1 MRKIYWSLLFLLPLG
16 ASAQTL
22 KDAVQQA
29 VLTNPEVMAKAHAFE
44 ASDAERDVAF
54 GAFLPRLDVSAS
66 VGRDDYKQP
75 VQTKSNRNSTSVTL
89 TQMIYDGFAT
99 SNEVD
104 RLDFARRSRYFEL
117 YGATEN
123 TTLDVINA
131 YADVLRYRA
140 LVALAEENYV
150 RHRAVFSQISEK
162 ANAGVGRR
170 VDMEQ
175 AAGRLALAE
184 SNLLT
189 DTTNLHDVSA
199 RFQRLVGMPP
209 GANMAMPDDLNKG
222 IPNNLTDALKI
233 ANHNPTLLAAIENVR
248 SANSA
253 AKGRNAAFQPR
264 LDFRLRSDRGDN
276 LSNSFGPTGQSQS
289 NTAEFVLTWNL
300 FNGGSDRARLRQY
313 AEQINVAR
321 DLRDK
326 TCRDLRQ
333 TLSIAYN
340 DTRKLNEQLIY
351 LDQHQ
356 LSIEKARDAYRM
368 QFDIGQ
374 RSLLDLLDT
383 ENELFQAKRAYV
395 NSEFDLQI
403 AYARTN
409 AGMGRLFSS
418 LGLSSIP
425 VTKLPVIEEH
435 GETANGCPPIGPD
448 NYVVD
453 KDALNARAEQ
463 LVRESAAVAAAVAAA
478 RADPM
483 IGNTPASSA
492 LASPLARTT
501 AGSATTTTATT
512 AAANLNPSA
521 ASKEASKKT
530 GKQAVERSAAS
541 SGAESPGVVANV
553 PRKALVDAQMQWS
566 NAWKRHDVSTYLQ
579 SYSPDFIPENG
590 TTHDAWV
597 AQRTSA
603 LQNKKNIEIS
613 ITKVQMNFKSP
624 TSATTTFI
632 QEYNSDSYQDIVQ
645 KSLDWSYA
653 DGRWLIV
660 HETSKAMA
668 PK

>member
-16 ASAQTL
+16 VSAQTL

-29 VLTNPEVMAKAHAFE
+29 VLTNPEVAAKAHAFE

-54 GAFLPRLDVSAS
+54 GAFLPRLDLSAS

-75 VQTKSNRNSTSVTL
+75 VQTKSNRNSTSVIL

-104 RLDFARRSRYFEL
+104 RLDFARRSRFFEL
-117 YGATEN
+117 YGATED
-123 TTLDVINA
+123 TTLEVIGA

-150 RHRAVFSQISEK
+150 RHRSVFSQISEK

-189 DTTNLHDVSA
+189 DTSNLHDVSA

-209 GANMAMPDDLNKG
+209 GANMVMPDDLNKG

-233 ANHNPTLLAAIENVR
+233 ADRNPTLLAAIENVR
-248 SANSA
+248 AANSA

-264 LDFRLRSDRGDN
+264 VDFRLRSDRGDN

-289 NTAEFVLTWNL
+289 NTAEFVLSWNL

-313 AEQINVAR
+313 AEQINVTR

-340 DTRKLNEQLIY
+340 DTRKLTEQLTY

-395 NSEFDLQI
+395 NSDFDLQV

-409 AGMGRLFSS
+409 VGMGHLFSS

-425 VTKLPVIEEH
+425 VTKLPVIEEQ
-435 GETANGCPPIGPD
+435 GETATGCPPIGPG

-463 LVRESAAVAAAVAAA
+463 LVRESAAVVAAVAAA

-483 IGNTPASSA
+483 AANSATPSAFASA
-492 LASPLARTT
+492 PART
-501 AGSATTTTATT
+501 SAPSATT
-512 AAANLNPSA
+512 AASA
-521 ASKEASKKT
+521 IASQEPGKEAN
-530 GKQAVERSAAS
+530 KQAAERSAVATVV
-541 SGAESPGVVANV
+541 EPQGVVANV
-553 PRKALVDAQMQWS
+553 PRKALADSQMQWS
-566 NAWKRHDVSTYLQ
+566 NAWKRRDVSAYLQ
-579 SYSPDFIPENG
+579 SYAPDFKPENSVS
-590 TTHDAWV
+590 HDAWT
-597 AQRTSA
+597 AQRTAA

-613 ITKVQMNFKSP
+613 ITQVQMNFKSP
-624 TSATTTFI
+624 TSATTSFV
-632 QEYNSDSYQDIVQ
+632 QEYRSDSYQDIVQ

-653 DGRWLIV
+653 DGRWVIV
-660 HETSKAMA
+660 REASKAVA

>member
-1 MRKIYWSLLFLLPLG
+1 MRKIYWSLLFLLPLSV
-16 ASAQTL
+16 SAQTL

-29 VLTNPEVMAKAHAFE
+29 VLTNPEVAAKAHAFE
-44 ASDAERDVAF
+44 AADAERDVAF

-75 VQTKSNRNSTSVTL
+75 VQTKSTRNSTSVVL

-104 RLDFARRSRYFEL
+104 RLDFARRTRFFEL
-117 YGATEN
+117 YDATEN
-123 TTLDVINA
+123 TTLEVIGA

-150 RHRAVFSQISEK
+150 RHRSVFSQISEK

-199 RFQRLVGMPP
+199 RFQRLVGSAP
-209 GANMAMPDDLNKG
+209 GANMVMPDDLNQG
-222 IPNNLTDALKI
+222 IPNNLTAALKI
-233 ANHNPTLLAAIENVR
+233 ADRNPALLAAIENVR

-264 LDFRLRSDRGDN
+264 LDFRLRSDRGEN
-276 LSNSFGPTGQSQS
+276 LSSNTGPTGQSQS

-300 FNGGSDRARLRQY
+300 LNGGSDRARLRQY

-340 DTRKLNEQLIY
+340 DTRKLTEQLTY

-395 NSEFDLQI
+395 NSEADLQV

-409 AGMGRLFSS
+409 AGMGNLFSS
-418 LGLSSIP
+418 LNLSSIP
-425 VTKLPVIEEH
+425 VTKLPVIEEQ
-435 GETANGCPPIGPD
+435 GETATGCPPVGPG

-453 KDALNARAEQ
+453 KDALNVRAEQ
-463 LVRESAAVAAAVAAA
+463 LVRESAAVAAAVVAA

-483 IGNTPASSA
+483 AVDGT
-492 LASPLARTT
+492 SPLARTLT
-501 AGSATTTTATT
+501 PATSAGSNAPAMT
-512 AAANLNPSA
+512 NVP
-521 ASKEASKKT
+521 EV
-530 GKQAVERSAAS
+530 GI
-541 SGAESPGVVANV
+541 VANV
-553 PRKALVDAQMQWS
+553 PRKALAEAQMRWS
-566 NAWKRHDVSTYLQ
+566 NAWKRRDVSAYLQ
-579 SYSPDFIPENG
+579 SYSKDFKPENG
-590 TTHDAWV
+590 LSHDAWM
-597 AQRTSA
+597 AQRTAA
-603 LQNKKNIEIS
+603 LENKTKIELS
-613 ITKVQMNFKSP
+613 MTEVQMDFKGK
-624 TSATTTFI
+624 TSASTNFV
-632 QEYNSDSYQDIVQ
+632 QKYSSDSYKDVVQ
-645 KSLDWSYA
+645 KRLEWVYV
-653 DGRWLIV
+653 DGRWLIIR
-660 HETSKAMA
+660 ETAKPMA
-668 PK
+668 AN